1 MNVQEDFIIIH
12 AAEGSAMYSWEFT
25 AALYNPETK
34 AYYLYEDAGCS
45 CNYPFEEG
53 YWDAGAPMDKV
64 DLLRKIQNQR
74 SDDGDYLRLEDCL
87 ELEDHVRRFNPAD
100 IDMEEFGKLRRQR

>member
-12 AAEGSAMYSWEFT
+12 AAEGSEMHEWEVL

-34 AYYLYEDAGCS
+34 AYYLYEDGGCS

-53 YWDAGAPMDKV
+53 YWDAGAPMDKG
-64 DLLRKIQNQR
+64 DLLGKIRNQR
-74 SDDGDYLRLEDCL
+74 SDDGYYLKLEDYL
-87 ELEDHVRRFNPAD
+87 ELEDHVKWFNPAD
-100 IDMEEFGKLRRQR
+100 IDMEEFDKLRRQC